1 MKQLSI
7 CRSPNILVIQLK
19 RFSFGGSIGK
29 ITKPIGFELNLNI
42 QCNNLTSGSVEKVP
56 YGLIGI
62 VVHHGTSIH
71 SGHYVAFV
79 KVRTYMCAYTCM
91 CVNAFVYV
99 CMYVCI
105 YVRAH
110 IFVYVCMRVRT
121 YVFIYVYTYECT
133 ESAVS

>member
-99 CMYVCI
+99 CMYVCMYLCPGTYICIRVYACANVCIHLCI
-105 YVRAH
+105 Y
-110 IFVYVCMRVRT
+110 I
-121 YVFIYVYTYECT
+121 
-133 ESAVS
+133 